1 MSIEGILRQCV
12 ARHLTPQRLHGADSL
27 RLACSA
33 TFRED
38 ASWAL
43 DEEVPAE
50 LRELWEVCG
59 GARLFTDVD
68 YGQWGL
74 VLLGPEVSWRR
85 TLDQLD
91 YAPDDMRPGDVVI
104 GEFLGDS
111 ELLIYAPS
119 EAGDSRILVSL
130 PLDAREDWY
139 RVGSS
144 LEEFLV
150 MFVEH
155 QGQKF
160 WEPRAG

>member
-12 ARHLTPQRLHGADSL
+12 ARHLAPRRLHGDDSL
-27 RLACSA
+27 RLACSVS
-33 TFRED
+33 FRDD

-50 LRELWEVCG
+50 LRELWQVCG
-59 GARLFTDVD
+59 EARLFTDVD

-85 TLDQLD
+85 TSDQQYL
-91 YAPDDMRPGDVVI
+91 APADRRPGDVVI
-104 GEFLGDS
+104 GEFLGDL

-130 PLDAREDWY
+130 PLDPREDWY

-150 MFVEH
+150 KYVDS
-155 QGQKF
+155 QGEKF
-160 WEPRAG
+160 WK